1 MSLPMEIRG
10 VDIVVIPAYQ
20 PSGVLLDLVKDV
32 IAFGYGVIVVDD
44 GSSPDKRWIFEKL
57 KNMRDVV
64 VLHHIENMGKGA
76 ALKTAFLYIREL
88 RDPTTYIVTMDADG
102 QHLPDDMEHAI
113 MTARL
118 HPGSLILGVRDFDKD
133 IPLRSK
139 LGNKITRTA
148 FHIISRTK
156 VTDTQTGLRAFDY
169 SLLDYMLQTEGTGY
183 EYEMNMLLHCQRN
196 NIPIVEIPIKTVYLD
211 RENSSSH
218 FHPFRDSLKIFKT
231 ILKFA
236 SSSLAS
242 FALDYV
248 LFMVLA
254 AVTQGLSHGLLLS
267 NIIARL
273 GSGTF
278 NYLLNRNLVFKDKQ
292 KARKTF
298 LGYLLLAVGILLA
311 NNIVLS
317 FYAYTLA
324 IPVWLAKVL
333 TEITLFLI
341 SMTVQTKFIFKK
353 GIHHKSQKGKVK
365 KYDSSTSAKTA

>member
-20 PSGVLLDLVKDV
+20 PSEILLDLVKDV
-32 IAFGYGVIVVDD
+32 IAVGYGVIIVDD
-44 GSSPDKRWIFEKL
+44 GSSSDKQWIFEKL
-57 KNMRDVV
+57 KIMPDVV

-76 ALKTAFLYIREL
+76 ALKTAFRYIREL
-88 RDPTTYIVTMDADG
+88 KDRTAYIVTMDADG
-102 QHLPDDMEHAI
+102 QHLPDDMEQAI

-148 FHIISRTK
+148 FRIISRTK
-156 VTDTQTGLRAFDY
+156 VTDTQTGLRAFSF
-169 SLLDYMLQTEGTGY
+169 SLLDYMLQTEGIGY
-183 EYEMNMLLHCQRN
+183 EYEMNMLLHCRRN
-196 NIPIVEIPIKTVYLD
+196 NIPIVEFPIKTVYLD
-211 RENSSSH
+211 KENSSSH
-218 FHPFRDSLKIFKT
+218 FHPFRDSMKIFKT
-231 ILKFA
+231 IFKFA

-242 FALDYV
+242 FALDYILFLV
-248 LFMVLA
+248 LSLI
-254 AVTQGLSHGLLLS
+254 TQGFAYGLLLS
-267 NIIARL
+267 NVIARL

-278 NYLLNRNLVFKDKQ
+278 NYLLNRNLVFKDKRN
-292 KARKTF
+292 ARKTF
-298 LGYLLLAVGILLA
+298 LAYLLLAVGILLA

-324 IPVWLAKVL
+324 LPVWFAKIL

-341 SMTVQTKFIFKK
+341 SLTVQTKFIFKK
-353 GIHHKSQKGKVK
+353 GTHHKSQKGKVK
-365 KYDSSTSAKTA
+365 KYDPSTSAKTA